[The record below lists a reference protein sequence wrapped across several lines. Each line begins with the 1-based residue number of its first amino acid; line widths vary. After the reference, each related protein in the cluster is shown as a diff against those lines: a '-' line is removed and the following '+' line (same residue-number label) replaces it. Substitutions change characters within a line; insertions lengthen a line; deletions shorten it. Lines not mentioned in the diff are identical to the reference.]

1 MALRTASLTRELD
14 RQNAAEAAAQFLVAE
29 GPAQRMGDPPDD
41 PPSGGSSRPA
51 PPPAGRPPGK
61 FLRATTGVRNCIGR
75 EKGLLLFVLTFG
87 ALQAAFHRVLA
98 PEPQKE
104 QRSKTVVILD
114 GSKMV
119 SDTVNGDD
127 VLRNPAAVMT
137 FDADGNRVENEWEK
151 AKTAEKKAAAEEA
164 EQEEAKARKE
174 RRREE
179 GGRRGRRRRPPPPPR
194 TAAATAR
201 PRPTAAA
208 RRCRRGAAGRRVAA
222 ARDAAGRAF
231 LSTGGG
237 GELLGA
243 LNRNPRPPPAPP
255 AAEAAAAAAAAA
267 AAEATEA
274 AEAAA
279 EAAAAREAEAAE
291 RPSYVWAQNVSHVFV
306 TVSVPTSRLSL
317 RAVDVTI
324 GSRALRVR
332 VGPGNGEP
340 PLLLE
345 LELLRPVDEASSFWR
360 VSARGPHATLVKA
373 EAKQWSRLL
382 RERGPD
388 NKQSV
393 DWGRWSHPEVTRAAD
408 REAKRDE
415 LARRSH
421 ARQKE
426 ARGELMP
433 RAQVIFDEWREAQD
447 REWEKGA
454 AMALSDRGLLE
465 VATIRNVRASARKSR
480 CSATR
485 PGRMRARRRRSAPV
499 AQLKSLRRKGF
510 LDSDRR
516 TSDWAEYRRR
526 RSAEGRSG
534 RGEGGGG
541 EGGGRAGGG
550 GEGGGGRRGR
560 PRAKPKPSRSRSRR
574 SASAADEDGNTM
586 KVRMV

>member
-1 MALRTASLTRELD
+1 M
-14 RQNAAEAAAQFLVAE
+14 
-29 GPAQRMGDPPDD
+29 
-41 PPSGGSSRPA
+41 
-51 PPPAGRPPGK
+51 
-61 FLRATTGVRNCIGR
+61 
-75 EKGLLLFVLTFG
+75 
-87 ALQAAFHRVLA
+87 
-98 PEPQKE
+98 
-104 QRSKTVVILD
+104 
-114 GSKMV
+114 
-119 SDTVNGDD
+119 
-127 VLRNPAAVMT
+127 
-137 FDADGNRVENEWEK
+137 
-151 AKTAEKKAAAEEA
+151 
-164 EQEEAKARKE
+164 
-174 RRREE
+174 
-179 GGRRGRRRRPPPPPR
+179 
-194 TAAATAR
+194 
-201 PRPTAAA
+201 
-208 RRCRRGAAGRRVAA
+208 
-222 ARDAAGRAF
+222 
-231 LSTGGG
+231 
-237 GELLGA
+237 
-243 LNRNPRPPPAPP
+243 NRNPRPPPAPTP
-255 AAEAAAAAAAAA
+255 AEAAAEAEAAAAAEAA
-267 AAEATEA
+267 EA

-306 TVSVPTSRLSL
+306 TVSVPTSRLGL

-415 LARRSH
+415 FARRSH

-454 AMALSDRGLLE
+454 AMAPKRQRELLE
-465 VATIRNVRASARKSR
+465 VGEQILAMYAREREESVTLLGDAPRKKD
-480 CSATR
+480 
-485 PGRMRARRRRSAPV
+485 AREEEAERLV

-526 RSAEGRSG
+526 QKRRREKAAE
-534 RGEGGGG
+534 EKAAA
-541 EGGGRAGGG
+541 EKAAAERAAAAKAA
-550 GEGGGGRRGR
+550 E
-560 PRAKPKPSRSRSRR
+560 RAARAAARKKPPKPKPKPKPSKDD
-574 SASAADEDGNTM
+574 ASAADEDGNTM